1 MLKRAAETAS
11 FAVLIAVYPESR
23 ACDVR
28 DSASAFPNSASLTG
42 DVMFGRV
49 PRTTGD
55 EVTVRTNSILI
66 NSELYAGAV

>member
-23 ACDVR
+23 ACDDR
-28 DSASAFPNSASLTG
+28 DSASAFPNSLTG